1 MNNVAK
7 KKKNEITTNV
17 IDFSSPSMVG
27 AGFENVNASEL
38 AIPFLKI
45 ASSQTPEVKKGN
57 TKHVEGLEEGMI
69 FNSVTKEFYNG
80 IMAVPCFFRS
90 RFVEWEKLG
99 EGTGAPVKIYTPEE
113 VPPLLRSEHDGE
125 DHYMI
130 DGQLSKTYIVRTAE
144 YFVLR
149 LNDDGSFER
158 AEIIMQKT
166 QYKKSRYWNTMMMN
180 QKTNR
185 KDGTLV
191 TLPTFANVYNMK
203 AIRESNN
210 KNDWWGWNIKL
221 EKSVNGYPNPRNI
234 VEEAQHFYKLVVS
247 GEIDPSPEVINDS
260 DTQGIKNI
268 TPTKEDAILGS

>member
-7 KKKNEITTNV
+7 KKKSEISANV
-17 IDFSSPSMVG
+17 IDFTSPSMVG

-80 IMAVPCFFRS
+80 IMTVPCFFRS

-99 EGTGAPVKIYTPEE
+99 EGTGAPVNIYTPEE
-113 VPPLLRSEHDGE
+113 VPALTRSEHDGE
-125 DHYMI
+125 DHYMV
-130 DGQLSKTYIVRTAE
+130 DGQISRTFIVRTAE

-158 AEIIMQKT
+158 AQIIMQKT
-166 QYKKSRYWNTMMMN
+166 QYKKSRY
-180 QKTNR
+180 
-185 KDGTLV
+185 
-191 TLPTFANVYNMK
+191 
-203 AIRESNN
+203 
-210 KNDWWGWNIKL
+210 
-221 EKSVNGYPNPRNI
+221 
-234 VEEAQHFYKLVVS
+234 
-247 GEIDPSPEVINDS
+247 
-260 DTQGIKNI
+260 
-268 TPTKEDAILGS
+268 

>member
-7 KKKNEITTNV
+7 KKKSEVSANV
-17 IDFSSPSMVG
+17 VDFTSPSMVG

-80 IMAVPCFFRS
+80 IMTVPCFFRS

-99 EGTGAPVKIYTPEE
+99 EGTGAPVKIYTPED
-113 VPPLLRSEHDGE
+113 VPPLTRSEHDGE

-130 DGQLSKTYIVRTAE
+130 NGQLSKTYVVRTAE

-158 AEIIMQKT
+158 AQIIMQKT

-203 AIRESNN
+203 AVREANK

-221 EKSVNGYPNPRNI
+221 EKSVNGYPNPKNI
-234 VEEAQHFYKLVVS
+234 VEEAQNFYKLVVS
-247 GEIDPSPEVINDS
+247 GEIDPSPEVINES
-260 DTQGIKNI
+260 ENSEMKNI

>member
-7 KKKNEITTNV
+7 KKKSEISANV
-17 IDFSSPSMVG
+17 IDFTSPSMVG

-80 IMAVPCFFRS
+80 IMTVPCFFRS

-113 VPPLLRSEHDGE
+113 VPPLTRSEHDGE

-158 AEIIMQKT
+158 AQIIMQKT

-203 AIRESNN
+203 AVREANK

-221 EKSVNGYPNPRNI
+221 EKSVNGFPNPKNI

-247 GEIDPSPEVINDS
+247 GEIDPSPEVINES
-260 DTQGIKNI
+260 ENSEMKNI

>member
-1 MNNVAK
+1 MNDVAK
-7 KKKNEITTNV
+7 KKKSEISTNV
-17 IDFSSPSMVG
+17 IDFTSPSMVG

-80 IMAVPCFFRS
+80 IMTVPCFFRS

-99 EGTGAPVKIYTPEE
+99 EGTGAPVKIYTPDD
-113 VPPLLRSEHDGE
+113 VPPLTRSEHDGE

-130 DGQLSKTYIVRTAE
+130 NGQLSKTYVVRTAE

-158 AEIIMQKT
+158 AQIIMQKT

-203 AIRESNN
+203 AVREANK

-221 EKSVNGYPNPRNI
+221 EKSVNGYPNPKNI
-234 VEEAQHFYKLVVS
+234 VEEAQNFL
-247 GEIDPSPEVINDS
+247 
-260 DTQGIKNI
+260 
-268 TPTKEDAILGS
+268 

>member
-1 MNNVAK
+1 MNEVAK
-7 KKKNEITTNV
+7 KKKSEVSTNV
-17 IDFSSPSMVG
+17 IDFTSPSMVG

-45 ASSQTPEVKKGN
+45 ASSQTPE
-57 TKHVEGLEEGMI
+57 
-69 FNSVTKEFYNG
+69 
-80 IMAVPCFFRS
+80 
-90 RFVEWEKLG
+90 
-99 EGTGAPVKIYTPEE
+99 E
-113 VPPLLRSEHDGE
+113 VPALTRSEHDGE

-130 DGQLSKTYIVRTAE
+130 NGQLSKTYVVRTAE

-158 AEIIMQKT
+158 AQIIMQKT

-203 AIRESNN
+203 AIRESNS

-221 EKSVNGYPNPRNI
+221 EKSVNGYPNPQNI
-234 VEEAQHFYKLVVS
+234 AEEAQLFYKLIVS
-247 GEIDPSPEVINDS
+247 GEIDPSPEVINES
-260 DTQGIKNI
+260 DTNVMKDI
-268 TPTKEDAILGS
+268 TPTKEDRVLGS

>member
-1 MNNVAK
+1 MNEVSK
-7 KKKNEITTNV
+7 KKKSEVSTNV
-17 IDFSSPSMVG
+17 IDFTSPSMVG

-80 IMAVPCFFRS
+80 IMTVPCFFRS

-99 EGTGAPVKIYTPEE
+99 EGTGAPVKIYTPED
-113 VPPLLRSEHDGE
+113 VPPLTRSEHDGE

-130 DGQLSKTYIVRTAE
+130 NGQLSKTYVVRTAE

-158 AEIIMQKT
+158 AQIIMQKT

-203 AIRESNN
+203 AVREANK

-221 EKSVNGYPNPRNI
+221 EKSVNGYPNPKNI
-234 VEEAQHFYKLVVS
+234 VEEAQNFYKLVVS
-247 GEIDPSPEVINDS
+247 GEIDPSPEVINES
-260 DTQGIKNI
+260 DNQEMKNI
-268 TPTKEDAILGS
+268 TPSKEDAVLGS

>member
-1 MNNVAK
+1 MNEVAK
-7 KKKNEITTNV
+7 KKKSEISTNV
-17 IDFSSPSMVG
+17 VDFTSPSMVG

-80 IMAVPCFFRS
+80 IMTVPCFFRS

-99 EGTGAPVKIYTPEE
+99 EGTGAPVKIYTPED
-113 VPPLLRSEHDGE
+113 VPPLTRSEHDGE

-130 DGQLSKTYIVRTAE
+130 NGQLSKTYVVRTAE

-158 AEIIMQKT
+158 AQIIMQKT

-191 TLPTFANVYNMK
+191 TLPVFANVYNMK
-203 AIRESNN
+203 AVREANK

-221 EKSVNGYPNPRNI
+221 EKSVNGYPNPKNI
-234 VEEAQHFYKLVVS
+234 VEEAQNFYKLVVS
-247 GEIDPSPEVINDS
+247 GEIDPSPEVINES
-260 DTQGIKNI
+260 ENSEMKNI

>member
-1 MNNVAK
+1 MNEVAK
-7 KKKNEITTNV
+7 KKKSEISTKV
-17 IDFSSPSMVG
+17 VDFTSPSMVG

-80 IMAVPCFFRS
+80 IMTVPCFFRS

-99 EGTGAPVKIYTPEE
+99 EGMGAPVKIYTPEE
-113 VPPLLRSEHDGE
+113 VPPLTRSEHDGE

-158 AEIIMQKT
+158 AQIIMQKT

-203 AIRESNN
+203 AIRESNS

-234 VEEAQHFYKLVVS
+234 VEEAQDFYKLVVS

-268 TPTKEDAILGS
+268 TPTKEDVVLGS

>member
-1 MNNVAK
+1 MNDVTK
-7 KKKNEITTNV
+7 KKKSEISTNV
-17 IDFSSPSMVG
+17 IDFTVSSMVG
-27 AGFENVNASEL
+27 AGFENVDASEL

-57 TKHVEGLEEGMI
+57 AKHVEGLEEGMI

-99 EGTGAPVKIYTPEE
+99 EGTGAPVNIYTPEE
-113 VPPLLRSEHDGE
+113 VPALTRSEHDGE
-125 DHYMI
+125 DHYMV
-130 DGQLSKTYIVRTAE
+130 DGQISRTFIVRTAE

-158 AEIIMQKT
+158 AQIIMQKT

-210 KNDWWGWNIKL
+210 KNDWWGWNIRL
-221 EKSVNGYPNPRNI
+221 EKSVNGYPNPKNI
-234 VEEAQHFYKLVVS
+234 AEEAQHFYKLVVS
-247 GEIDPSPEVINDS
+247 GEIDPSPEVINGS
-260 DTQGIKNI
+260 DTNEIKNI